1 MGKFRLFVLF
11 LVPQLAR
18 SLSSHKT
25 RIKHINMTNDKER
38 EKAKQKNIAVIEN
51 AIAAR
56 NKVEKESWSLCFFLL
71 GVFFRDI
78 RARAQISS
86 FLFLY
91 VFQKFL
97 SFSLFFSR
105 RRHPPVAYALEQR
118 NSVIERKE
126 LLTSSPSL
134 FFVFHYFHA
143 V

>member
-1 MGKFRLFVLF
+1 
-11 LVPQLAR
+11 
-18 SLSSHKT
+18 
-25 RIKHINMTNDKER
+25 MTNDKER

-56 NKVEKESWSLCFFLL
+56 NKVEKESVSLCFFFL
-71 GVFFRDI
+71 GVFFCDI
-78 RARAQISS
+78 RARAQTSS
-86 FLFLY
+86 FHFLC

-97 SFSLFFSR
+97 LSLSLSFSR

-126 LLTSSPSL
+126 SLTSSSSL
-134 FFVFHYFHA
+134 FFVFHYLNA